1 MGGTGNR
8 IFLMCNSRNLSIL
21 AASLLLVILSSWSVE
36 GFVLVFFGKCDLVL
50 KLCKNDVSRGKKK
63 KRGFTCITF
72 VAGC

>member
-63 KRGFTCITF
+63 RG
-72 VAGC
+72 VSRVLLL